1 MGKIWNN
8 IYQITYMSRN
18 RINKSQYWTCFIW
31 KLTKSDN
38 TNAEFIIE
46 IRDNNDTLLWDSIL
60 KKTDGKSKTEFFVLP
75 ADISEKQVK
84 LDVKIQTKGK
94 SVHTLAFNNFSSLR

>member
-1 MGKIWNN
+1 
-8 IYQITYMSRN
+8 MSRN
-18 RINKSQYWTCFIW
+18 RINKSEYWTCFIW

-60 KKTDGKSKTEFFVLP
+60 KKTDGKFKTEFFLLP
-75 ADISEKQVK
+75 ADISEKEVK